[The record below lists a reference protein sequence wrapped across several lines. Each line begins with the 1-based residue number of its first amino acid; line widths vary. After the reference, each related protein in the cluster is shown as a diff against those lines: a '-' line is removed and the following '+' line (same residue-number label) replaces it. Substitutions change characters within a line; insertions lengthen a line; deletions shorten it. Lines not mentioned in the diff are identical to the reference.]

1 MNRTA
6 LCAAFLLLGAVVSLA
21 QTSEQTSTCL
31 DPLSPDCA
39 ATSSDSS
46 ANAADVVQ
54 RAATAATESQSA
66 VQRGAGGGQVYIDSA
81 GEGNRRLPSDA
92 ARLNNLYPVDQLT
105 DMQRLAQAST
115 GEMLPIFGRDFFQRV
130 PSTFAPADQIP
141 ELTDYIVGPGDQILV
156 RLWGP
161 TSFNGQLTVDSSGSI
176 YVPQVG
182 AIHVAGLRVDELQN
196 HISSDIQQTFRN
208 FNLSVN
214 LGHLRSI
221 QVYVVGEARR
231 PGAYTVSSLSTVLNV
246 LFVSGG
252 PNVQGSLR
260 QIQVRRA
267 GKTVATL
274 DLYDLLLRGDKTQD
288 IRLQPD
294 DTIFIPAAGP
304 QAALAGSVRH
314 PAVYEL
320 HGETTVDALLQ
331 LAGGFTPT
339 ASTTQISI
347 ERVEENRAR
356 AAMTVNLDAAGRAVV
371 LHDGDVL
378 FANHITAAYQQSV
391 TIRGNLANPGRFPW
405 QAGMRLSDII
415 PDRMS
420 LLTTNYWRQRNK
432 LGVPEPLF
440 EPLRPMQRTTLS
452 NRFPQSLQGRTGLQT
467 QIPGNSNQNSDS
479 SDGQNGDQNGLQT
492 PYNSADVPLAIV
504 NGQYST
510 TLGNLDSLNQRTPD
524 DPGADGTLNN
534 NSGTNSTSGD
544 RTTLSQGSLAEGQ
557 QSGIS
562 RTLASVGQQNNI
574 RIPAPEIDWSYSV
587 IERLDPNTLKSSL
600 VPFSLQKLL
609 QDHDPSQNL
618 ELQPGDIVTILSQ
631 GDIRVP
637 QDERT
642 KYVRLEGEFLGA
654 GVYSAG
660 PNETLNDLVRRA
672 GGLTGK
678 AYLYGASFTRES
690 ARVFQQQR
698 LDEYINTVSINLQ
711 RAAAVR
717 SASSSTGVSDPNIIL
732 EQREITDQL
741 RKLRATGRIVLEFK
755 PDSAGLD
762 SVPNIPLEDGD
773 IFRVPSRPL
782 TVNVIGAVYGQNVFL
797 YNPNRRVEDYLLLA
811 GKPNPVADRKHA
823 FIIRADGSVFSR
835 SRAQGPWKNSFDVT
849 TINPGDSIVVPEQP
863 VKPSFVRQ
871 FIDYSQIFSQFALG
885 AAAIT
890 VIKQ

>member
-1 MNRTA
+1 
-6 LCAAFLLLGAVVSLA
+6 
-21 QTSEQTSTCL
+21 
-31 DPLSPDCA
+31 
-39 ATSSDSS
+39 
-46 ANAADVVQ
+46 
-54 RAATAATESQSA
+54 
-66 VQRGAGGGQVYIDSA
+66 
-81 GEGNRRLPSDA
+81 
-92 ARLNNLYPVDQLT
+92 
-105 DMQRLAQAST
+105 MQRLAQAST

-141 ELTDYIVGPGDQILV
+141 ELTDYTVGPGDQILL

-161 TSFNGQLTVDSSGSI
+161 TTFNGQLTVDSSGSI

-182 AIHVAGLRVDELQN
+182 AIHVAGLRVDQLQS
-196 HISSDIQQTFRN
+196 HITSDIQQSFRN

-260 QIQVRRA
+260 MIQVRRD
-267 GKTVATL
+267 GKTIATL

-320 HGETTVDALLQ
+320 RGETTVDALLQ

-339 ASTTQISI
+339 AATTQISI

-356 AAMTVNLDAAGRAVV
+356 AAMTVNLDATGRAVV

-405 QAGMRLSDII
+405 HAGMRLSDII

-420 LLTTNYWRQRNK
+420 LLTTNYWRQRNR

-440 EPLRPMQRTTLS
+440 EPLRPMQQRTTRS
-452 NRFPQSLQGRTGLQT
+452 ANGYQQSSQGSINNQT
-467 QIPGNSNQNSDS
+467 ENSGNY
-479 SDGQNGDQNGLQT
+479 DQNGQL
-492 PYNSADVPLAIV
+492 PYNSVDIPLAIV
-504 NGQYST
+504 NGQSST
-510 TLGNLDSLNQRTPD
+510 NYGNLQALNQRLPD
-524 DPGADGTLNN
+524 DLGPDSTSNNPNSNSDPNNPNSN
-534 NSGTNSTSGD
+534 NSNDD

-557 QSGIS
+557 QSTNS
-562 RTLASVGQQNNI
+562 RNIASIGERNSI

-587 IERLDPNTLKSSL
+587 IERLDPNTLKNSL

-637 QDERT
+637 QDDRT
-642 KYVRLEGEFLGA
+642 KYVRLEGEFLGS
-654 GVYSAG
+654 GVYSVA

-672 GGLTGK
+672 GGLSAAKLIFTVR
-678 AYLYGASFTRES
+678 ALPASPPASFSSSASTSTSTPSPSTCNAPRPSGRPPRPQASPTRTS
-690 ARVFQQQR
+690 
-698 LDEYINTVSINLQ
+698 SSSS
-711 RAAAVR
+711 VR
-717 SASSSTGVSDPNIIL
+717 SPTSCANCAPPAASCSNSSPTAPASTACPASL
-732 EQREITDQL
+732 LKTATSSACL
-741 RKLRATGRIVLEFK
+741 R
-755 PDSAGLD
+755 
-762 SVPNIPLEDGD
+762 
-773 IFRVPSRPL
+773 
-782 TVNVIGAVYGQNVFL
+782 
-797 YNPNRRVEDYLLLA
+797 
-811 GKPNPVADRKHA
+811 DR
-823 FIIRADGSVFSR
+823 S
-835 SRAQGPWKNSFDVT
+835 
-849 TINPGDSIVVPEQP
+849 
-863 VKPSFVRQ
+863 
-871 FIDYSQIFSQFALG
+871 L
-885 AAAIT
+885 
-890 VIKQ
+890 